1 MRKTGCTSLYEPV
14 ARRNAVWREFSMKKE
29 KKETNTFDLYLP
41 AASIPGA
48 ACRTII
54 KLVSWGWMRGR
65 MLGYLS
71 ADGVR
76 RNGK

>member
-1 MRKTGCTSLYEPV
+1 
-14 ARRNAVWREFSMKKE
+14 MKKE